1 MKQRLNLTD
10 CTDKILLRSFY
21 ARPTL
26 TVAKE
31 LIGCVLVNATK
42 ELFLSGRIVEVEA
55 YLGTDDP
62 ASHAAQGRTPRT
74 EHQWEEAG
82 HLYVYLIYGMYHCVN
97 IVTERKG
104 LAGCV
109 LLRALEPLSG
119 MEKMRI
125 RRNFPKTDIALCNG
139 PGKLTQSLG
148 ISRTHNRMDVTRGP
162 ICVIKPNISSD
173 FQISTSGRIG
183 LTVGEKLPY
192 RYFIKDNPFVSCQ
205 KMVSK

>member
-1 MKQRLNLTD
+1 MLNLTD
-10 CTDKILLRSFY
+10 SADKILPKSFF

-31 LIGCVLVNATK
+31 LVGCVLVNTTN
-42 ELFLSGRIVEVEA
+42 ELFLAGRIVEVEA
-55 YLGTDDP
+55 YLSSNDP

-97 IVTERKG
+97 IVTEIKG
-104 LAGCV
+104 TAGCV
-109 LLRALEPLSG
+109 LLRALEPLCG
-119 MEKMRI
+119 IETMRT

-139 PGKLTQSLG
+139 PGKLSQSLG
-148 ISRTHNRMDVTRGP
+148 ISRAHNRKDITKGP
-162 ICVIKPNISSD
+162 IYVIKPDISSN
-173 FQISTSGRIG
+173 FQVSTSGRIG
-183 LTVGEKLPY
+183 LTVGEELPY

-205 KMVSK
+205 QMISK